1 MESTFRQFLNSYL
14 AAWRSSS
21 ITDLKEMISSD
32 YQAREITGG
41 EIDDFGYE
49 ESINGWEQGFHFVK
63 ENNAEWIVEEIS
75 IIPLR
80 TDEKLVIMSAT
91 MIINGKML
99 ETVNLF
105 FQTFKRNSHDEWNLV
120 RSYIEAGI
128 PIGQLDSMQFKGFV
142 V

>member
-49 ESINGWEQGFHFVK
+49 ESINGWEQGFQFVK

-80 TDEKLVIMSAT
+80 ADETMVILSAT
-91 MIINGKML
+91 MTINGKML
-99 ETVNLF
+99 ETANLF
-105 FQTFKRNSHDEWNLV
+105 FETLRRNSHDEWKVV
-120 RSYIEAGI
+120 RSYIETGI
-128 PIGQLDSMQFKGFV
+128 PINQLNRTQYKSFV
-142 V
+142 E